1 MQNFFAKNIKYFRQK
16 KNIDQSVM
24 AEDLGVAQSTLSCWE
39 NGLRTPDLDM
49 IARIAK
55 YLNVYDDFISKDLTE
70 VNNSKNFDELELLFD
85 KHKDIL
91 TDSDKNIIKTIIEER
106 KKEIDKELGEEWT
119 RIIKI
124 ILLLF

>member
-1 MQNFFAKNIKYFRQK
+1 MQNYFAKNIKYFRQK

-49 IARIAK
+49 IAKIAK
-55 YLNVYDDFISKDLTE
+55 YLNVYDDFISKDLT
-70 VNNSKNFDELELLFD
+70 NINDNKQFDELELLFD

-106 KKEIDKELGEEWT
+106 KKEIDKELGEND
-119 RIIKI
+119 
-124 ILLLF
+124 

>member
-1 MQNFFAKNIKYFRQK
+1 MENYFAKNIKYFRK
-16 KNIDQSVM
+16 KRNIDQSIM

-49 IARIAK
+49 VAKIAK

-70 VNNSKNFDELELLFD
+70 INNSQQFDELELLFD

-91 TDSDKNIIKTIIEER
+91 TDSDKNIIKER
-106 KKEIDKELGEEWT
+106 KKEIDKELGE
-119 RIIKI
+119 
-124 ILLLF
+124 